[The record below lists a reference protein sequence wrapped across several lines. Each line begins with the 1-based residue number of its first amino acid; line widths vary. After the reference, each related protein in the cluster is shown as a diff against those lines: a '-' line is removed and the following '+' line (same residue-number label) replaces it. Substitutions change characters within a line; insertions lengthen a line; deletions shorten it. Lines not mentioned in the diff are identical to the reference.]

1 MTEQENRLYL
11 LDTSAILTLIED
23 EPGADRVEE
32 LLRTGEVLLPFIAAL
47 ETYYITL
54 REANASEADQRLFL
68 LRQLPVRWLDRVDD
82 AVIVAA
88 GHFKAHHHISFADC
102 LVAAFAAGAGAVLV
116 HKDPEYETWAKN
128 SSVEINMLNSGEFAR
143 LIQRQTKLIE
153 KDIAEFK
160 DEVKREN

>member
-23 EPGADRVEE
+23 EPGADRVDE
-32 LLRTGEVLLPFIAAL
+32 LLRTREVLLPFVAGL

-54 REANASEADQRLFL
+54 REAGAGEADQRLFL

-88 GHFKAHHHISFADC
+88 GRIKAHHHISFADC
-102 LVAAFAAGAGAVLV
+102 LIAAFAADAGAVLV
-116 HKDPEYETWAKN
+116 HKDPEYESLTDLPQ
-128 SSVEINMLNSGEFAR
+128 ER
-143 LIQRQTKLIE
+143 LPYKG
-153 KDIAEFK
+153 
-160 DEVKREN
+160 V